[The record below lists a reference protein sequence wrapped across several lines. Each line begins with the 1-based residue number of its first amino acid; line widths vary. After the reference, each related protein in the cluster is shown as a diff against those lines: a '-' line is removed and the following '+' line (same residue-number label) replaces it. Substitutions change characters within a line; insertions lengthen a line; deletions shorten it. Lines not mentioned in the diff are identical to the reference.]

1 MGKKRMKGEGV
12 YHDEVKKP
20 VNLTLTPTAAGGLD
34 AIAKSR
40 DLSRSEMVER
50 IGRGLIPLADAM
62 SEEEKEAL
70 SKSS

>member
-12 YHDEVKKP
+12 YHDEVKKA
-20 VNLTLTPTAAGGLD
+20 VNLVLTPTGAEGLN

-40 DLSRSEMVER
+40 NLSRSEVVER
-50 IGRGLIPLADAM
+50 IARGLIPLADAM
-62 SEEEKEAL
+62 TQEEEEAV